1 MLGRFMRTPVAEE
14 IDAFYRAGLEGLRYL
29 EAREG
34 RGRRFG
40 EAAQAAWQ
48 ALGGEFEGRDRLDLL
63 LRDAAAVHPLAFAPR
78 AVFEMSWLP
87 DDEPFG
93 AEWPGARAAVAE
105 GLLREGKTKG
115 TDDQTELLLTA
126 AKRWSLPMP
135 KVTPGLS
142 DLAGRITPAS
152 RVLLAGP
159 SAMLALV
166 RATNGR
172 RDVDLAEQVVV
183 LSANTAERQ
192 LWGLALVGASVRT
205 RPRVVGLSQAS
216 AASIRELGV
225 SHLDFALVAEDA
237 PADVAATSKAILS
250 ELGG

>member
-1 MLGRFMRTPVAEE
+1 MGTPVAEE

-48 ALGGEFEGRDRLDLL
+48 ALGGEFDGRDRLDLL

-105 GLLREGKTKG
+105 GLLRDGKAKG
-115 TDDQTELLLTA
+115 TDELTELLLTA
-126 AKRWSLPMP
+126 AKRWSLPEP
-135 KVTPGLS
+135 KVTPGLA
-142 DLAGRITPAS
+142 DVAGRLTPAS

-159 SAMLALV
+159 AAMLALV
-166 RATNGR
+166 QATNGR

-183 LSANTAERQ
+183 LAANTAERQ
-192 LWGLALVGASVRT
+192 LWGLALLAATVRT
-205 RPRVVGLSQAS
+205 RPRVVGVAAAS
-216 AASIRELGV
+216 AVSVRELGV
-225 SHLDFALVAEDA
+225 NHLDFALVAEDA
-237 PADVAATSKAILS
+237 PTDVAAAAKAILS